1 MKKFGLISTLCLSAI
16 LSSGQDVAEQGMD
29 LQRIADEMVGYQD
42 EGADYEDLYENLL
55 QTLSTRYDL
64 NQVSGEELKSLH
76 LLTDLQIENFL
87 TYRKEQG
94 FFLDVY
100 ELQVVP
106 GFDLTVIGRLLPFI
120 SVSDSGNKVNQSL
133 LRRILSPGH
142 SYVVTRYERTLEKN
156 KGSSVHT
163 WASPF
168 EGSPDKLYFRLR
180 SAQSGDYSIGL
191 TAEKD
196 AGEKLSFKSGRYPRG
211 FDFTSFHLQLQNKGK
226 LTSMLIG
233 DFQTQFGQGLVL
245 GGAFGLGKGGESVS
259 TARKSNLGFLPYTS
273 INETAYQR
281 GVALTAQVFR
291 NIRVSA
297 FYSRA
302 KRDASVS
309 EDSVLITG
317 FQTSGLHRSSAELD
331 SRKKVTEQNF
341 GLVLHFEQNRMD
353 AGVILNALHFSIPVR
368 KDPTLYNQMTFTG
381 DQNLNAGFFLNY
393 RLDNLSLFSEAAR
406 SVEGGSGAVAG
417 LLMAL
422 HPRLDVTLVYR
433 NYATNFYTFNSNAF
447 SESTQPQNERGIYWG
462 WKYRWSRKYNI
473 TGYVDLFTFPWLG
486 FRRYAP
492 SVGSEWLMRANY
504 QPSKKVSVFVQ
515 LRTERKSRNLSDG
528 TNPYRL
534 AEGTKRN
541 ITLNAEYGIGEKIRL
556 KSRLQHSHYLLDRN
570 ATEGLALV
578 QDLTFAAGPFRF
590 TGRHGL
596 FETDNHDNRQYVYES
611 DAWMAYSLPSYSG
624 VGVRNFALIEYK
636 VNKKLTLWVRYART
650 RVLRNTEIGSG
661 PEAIAGNTKNDVKFQ
676 ARFTF

>member
-1 MKKFGLISTLCLSAI
+1 MKKTGFISTLCLSAI
-16 LSSGQDVAEQGMD
+16 FSFAQEVTEQGMD
-29 LQRIADEMVGYQD
+29 LQRMTDEMVGYQD
-42 EGADYEDLYENLL
+42 EDADYEDLYENLL

-76 LLTDLQIENFL
+76 LLTDLQVENFL

-100 ELQVVP
+100 ELQVIP
-106 GFDLTVIGRLLPFI
+106 GFDLTVIARLLPFI
-120 SVSDSGNKVNQSL
+120 NVSDPASKINQSL

-142 SYVVTRYERTLEKN
+142 TYVVTRYERTLEKS
-156 KGSSVHT
+156 KGSSLNPG
-163 WASPF
+163 ASPF
-168 EGSPDKLYFRLR
+168 EGSPDKLYFRIR

-196 AGEKLSFKSGRYPRG
+196 AGENLSFKSGRYPRG
-211 FDFTSFHLQLQNKGK
+211 FDFTSLHFQLQNKGK
-226 LTSMLIG
+226 LKNILIG

-259 TARKSNLGFLPYTS
+259 TTRKSNLGFLPYTS

-281 GVALTAQVFR
+281 GVALTVQAFR

-302 KRDASVS
+302 KRDASLS
-309 EDSVLITG
+309 ADTALITG
-317 FQTSGLHRSSAELD
+317 FRASGLHRSRAELD
-331 SRKKVTEQNF
+331 SRKKITEQNF

-353 AGVILNALHFSIPVR
+353 AGVILNALHFSVPVK
-368 KDPTLYNQMTFTG
+368 KDPTLYNQMTFAG

-393 RLDNLSLFSEAAR
+393 RMDNLSLFSEAAR
-406 SVEGGSGAVAG
+406 SVGGGSAAVAG

-433 NYATNFYTFNSNAF
+433 SYATNFYTFYSNAF

-504 QPSKKVSVFVQ
+504 QPSKKVSVFIQ
-515 LRTERKSRNLSDG
+515 LRTEKKSRNLSDD
-528 TNPYRL
+528 TNLYRL
-534 AEGTKRN
+534 GEGTKRN
-541 ITLNAEYGIGEKIRL
+541 LAINADYGIGENIRL
-556 KSRLQHSHYLLDRN
+556 KSRLQYSHYLLNRN
-570 ATEGLALV
+570 ETEGLALV

-636 VNKKLTLWVRYART
+636 VNKKLTLWARYARI
-650 RVLRNTEIGSG
+650 RVLDAEIGSG